1 MSAGH
6 VTTDPQVRLSYDA
19 ASVFLTSSLSM
30 SIEPNSIPTAD
41 SNATAEAAKV
51 VVGMSGGVDSSVA
64 AHLLL
69 EQGFRVEGL
78 FMKNWDE
85 DDGTEYCTAITDLAD
100 AEQACQRLGIPLHT
114 ANFAAEYWDNVFSHF
129 LQEYQNW
136 RTPNPD
142 ILCNREIKFEQFVR
156 YAETLGADYIATGH
170 YVRRSPGLDSGASA
184 NKPSSAPV
192 TFLKG
197 IDAGKDQS
205 YFLQAV
211 PQQKLARCLFPLGDW
226 HKSDIRELAKS
237 LGLANHRKKD
247 STGICFIGERRF
259 ADFLAG
265 YIADTPGP
273 MRDRQG
279 RYLAEHRGLHQYTI
293 GQRQGINLGGL
304 AGRAEAPW
312 YVMAKQPQTN
322 TLFVTQAESDLA
334 GTWLRATDPNWLTEV
349 TLPLQCQAKIRYRQ
363 QDQACTVQA
372 AADGTLLVRFRQP
385 QRAITTGQYVAFY
398 DAERL
403 LGGANIVRADELPL
417 PTHPTH

>member
-1 MSAGH
+1 
-6 VTTDPQVRLSYDA
+6 
-19 ASVFLTSSLSM
+19 
-30 SIEPNSIPTAD
+30 
-41 SNATAEAAKV
+41 
-51 VVGMSGGVDSSVA
+51 MSGGVDSAVA

-69 EQGFRVEGL
+69 QQGFRVEGL

-100 AEQACQRLGIPLHT
+100 ADQVCQRLGIQLHT

-129 LQEYQNW
+129 LNEYQNW

-170 YVRRSPGLDSGASA
+170 YVRRTPIPEAGDALRDPDQSPI
-184 NKPSSAPV
+184 

-197 IDAGKDQS
+197 RDANKDQS

-211 PQQKLARCLFPLGDW
+211 PLHKLERCLFPLGDW
-226 HKSDIRELAKS
+226 QKSDIRELAKS

-259 ADFLAG
+259 ADFLSN

-279 RYLAEHRGLHQYTI
+279 RYLGEHRGLHQYTI
-293 GQRQGINLGGL
+293 GQRQGINLGGMP
-304 AGRAEAPW
+304 GRPEAPW
-312 YVMAKQPQTN
+312 YVMAKQPLTN
-322 TLFVTQAESDLA
+322 TLFITQDDGDLR
-334 GTWLRATDPNWLTEV
+334 GNWLRATDANWLCDAP
-349 TLPLQCQAKIRYRQ
+349 LPLQCTAKIRYRQ
-363 QDQACTVQA
+363 PDQACTVKL
-372 AADGTLLVRFRQP
+372 AADGTLLVQFDQK

-398 DAERL
+398 DGERL
-403 LGGANIVRADELPL
+403 LGGANIVRSDEPTLPCNRTNK
-417 PTHPTH
+417 PE